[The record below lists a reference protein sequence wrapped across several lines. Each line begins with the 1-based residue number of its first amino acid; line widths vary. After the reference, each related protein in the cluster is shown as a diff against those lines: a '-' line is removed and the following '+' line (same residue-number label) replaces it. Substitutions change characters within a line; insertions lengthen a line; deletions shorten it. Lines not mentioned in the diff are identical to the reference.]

1 MLSRRHLLYDLAAVG
16 GGLAATAAWGVAA
29 PAVQAAVSG
38 LSGPLPHSSAMSA
51 HGFVPAPAAWFA
63 LLRQHP
69 DLDPAEAPFG
79 PTNLTVARAAQL
91 MKVNK
96 AVNAALRYRDDPGRD
111 RWEIGWREGDCED
124 FAIRKL
130 RELVGG
136 YGFPRGAL
144 TLAACRLDRGRGHA
158 VLLVHSD
165 RGVYVLDNL
174 TPRVLPWHKLPYGW
188 VAREEPGAPF
198 RLWRALA

>member
-1 MLSRRHLLYDLAAVG
+1 MLSRRHLLCGLGSLAAG
-16 GGLAATAAWGVAA
+16 AALPFAA
-29 PAVQAAVSG
+29 QAAMSG
-38 LSGPLPHSSAMSA
+38 PQGPLPASSPMSA
-51 HGFVPAPAAWFA
+51 GDFTPAPAAWFA
-63 LLRQHP
+63 LLRAHP
-69 DLDPAEAPFG
+69 ELDPAGTPLS
-79 PTNLTVARAAQL
+79 PVRMTVGRAALL

-96 AVNAALRYRDDPGRD
+96 AINARLHYRDDPGRD
-111 RWEIGWREGDCED
+111 IWEVGAREGDCED

-130 RELVGG
+130 AVLTGG
-136 YGFPRGAL
+136 QDFPRGAL

-174 TPRVLPWHKLPYGW
+174 TNRVMPWRALPYDW

-198 RLWRALA
+198 RLWRKLGA